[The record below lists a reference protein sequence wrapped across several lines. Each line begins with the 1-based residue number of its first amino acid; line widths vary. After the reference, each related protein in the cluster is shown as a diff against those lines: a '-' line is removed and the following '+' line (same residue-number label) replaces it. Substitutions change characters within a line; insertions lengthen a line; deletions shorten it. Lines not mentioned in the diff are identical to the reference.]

1 MLVHKQIIVK
11 GKVEN
16 TGFRFHVFRGAF
28 VYNINGLVRQK
39 SGDII
44 IEAEGEPGAIDH
56 FTKWCRQGTTFSQ
69 ISSVE
74 VVNKEVFG
82 FSDFK
87 IS

>member
-16 TGFRFHVFRGAF
+16 TGFRLHALRGAS
-28 VYNINGLVRQK
+28 VCKIKGAVCQK
-39 SGDII
+39 DGDVII
-44 IEAEGEPGAIDH
+44 DAEGEPDAIDH
-56 FTKWCRQGTTFSQ
+56 FTEWCRQGTTFSR

>member
-11 GKVEN
+11 GHVEN
-16 TGFRFHVFRGAF
+16 TGFRFHALRGAF
-28 VYNINGLVRQK
+28 VCKVYGLVSQK
-39 SGDII
+39 DGHII
-44 IEAEGEPGAIDH
+44 IEAEGEQSAIDH
-56 FTKWCRQGTTFSQ
+56 FMEWCRKGTAFSE

-74 VVNKEVFG
+74 VISKDIVG